1 MHGTCVR
8 ICLSTIPEKIYLYK
22 FNNRNTRKRY
32 EIYSKLTIKIPKRCQ
47 WHRKDVKDVVLVSI
61 LLALIFH
68 TFSGISF
75 VDFEQADVEMFSGL
89 YLQDKKHEH
98 FI

>member
-1 MHGTCVR
+1 MHGMCVR

-22 FNNRNTRKRY
+22 FNNRNTRRRY
-32 EIYSKLTIKIPKRCQ
+32 EICSELTIKIPKRCQ
-47 WHRKDVKDVVLVSI
+47 WRRKDVNDIVLVSI

-75 VDFEQADVEMFSGL
+75 VDFEQANVEMFPGL
-89 YLQDKKHEH
+89 YLQDKKT
-98 FI
+98 

>member
-22 FNNRNTRKRY
+22 FNNRNTRKWY
-32 EIYSKLTIKIPKRCQ
+32 EICSELTIKTPKRCQ
-47 WHRKDVKDVVLVSI
+47 WRRKDVNDIVLVSI

-75 VDFEQADVEMFSGL
+75 VDFEQANVEMFPGL
-89 YLQDKKHEH
+89 YLQDKKT
-98 FI
+98 

>member
-1 MHGTCVR
+1 MHGMCVL

-22 FNNRNTRKRY
+22 FNNRNTRKWY
-32 EIYSKLTIKIPKRCQ
+32 EICSELTIKTPKRSQ
-47 WHRKDVKDVVLVSI
+47 DVNDIVLVSI

-75 VDFEQADVEMFSGL
+75 VDFEQANVEMFPGL
-89 YLQDKKHEH
+89 YLQDKKT
-98 FI
+98 

>member
-22 FNNRNTRKRY
+22 FNNRSTRKRY
-32 EIYSKLTIKIPKRCQ
+32 EICSELTIKIPKRCQ
-47 WHRKDVKDVVLVSI
+47 WRRKDVNDIVLVSI

-75 VDFEQADVEMFSGL
+75 VDFEQANVEMFPGL
-89 YLQDKKHEH
+89 YLQDKKT
-98 FI
+98 